1 MQVTL
6 CNEKEEPIV
15 IHNTNS
21 SHEEQKITGTINQGI
36 NAIDSLEF
44 NIYPDNP
51 GYDQIQEYKTRIECV
66 NSIDGTIEF
75 WGRVLRINVTMSS
88 SGEIYKK
95 VICES
100 CLGFLK
106 TVQQV

>member
-44 NIYPDNP
+44 NIYPVIRDM
-51 GYDQIQEYKTRIECV
+51 IRSR
-66 NSIDGTIEF
+66 SI
-75 WGRVLRINVTMSS
+75 RHVLSALIR
-88 SGEIYKK
+88 
-95 VICES
+95 
-100 CLGFLK
+100 
-106 TVQQV
+106 